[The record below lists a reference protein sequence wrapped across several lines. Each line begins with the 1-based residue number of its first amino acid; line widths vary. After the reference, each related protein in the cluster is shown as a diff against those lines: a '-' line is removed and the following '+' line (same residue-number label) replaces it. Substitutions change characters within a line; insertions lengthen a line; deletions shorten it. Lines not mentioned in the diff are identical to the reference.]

1 MADGGGPSHQTP
13 ELSVVRA
20 LDASWRVP
28 VSHVTLVANRCA
40 SVGVSNWTL
49 RQLYAVRRVKV
60 ENNITELK
68 LQDDFSVSSEFTR
81 AAH

>member
-1 MADGGGPSHQTP
+1 MFPHQTP

-68 LQDDFSVSSEFTR
+68 L
-81 AAH
+81 